1 MNGLRQ
7 RSSRIVTKSWEQY
20 QYLNIFRGPRRH
32 MNSNA
37 RTTKENDCVYLK
49 PRSSASLGRDSVFI
63 PNIQPGKVNVTHKGN
78 FSHDTL
84 IGRQVR
90 DVVKTNTGAEYLITF
105 PTMEEYIV
113 LSNRIVTPI
122 YPADA
127 AAIVQSLDLH
137 VSAEVD
143 PEDGPLEVLEAGT
156 GHGSLTLHLARAL
169 YAGHLGKENPVSIL
183 HSVEKDKKVH
193 AAAMKLLKGFR
204 RGIYDGPGVKFYN
217 DDVETW
223 LRARL
228 PNAED
233 SEVPA
238 VEGTSDEGTTQ
249 ETSLTDT
256 SAPVS
261 APTSLLS
268 ACVLDLPEIRP
279 LLPLLQKTMHLGA
292 ILGYWAP
299 SITQISAVVEHVKSN
314 RLPFLVEKV
323 LEFGNGVG
331 GAGARVWDVRPALV
345 RSRVKANKSH
355 KSASSQRSSEDDET
369 ETTANEDAVAQEE
382 QTKRTTAEW
391 EMVCRPKTGERT
403 VGGGF
408 YLIMRRIGRRRYD
421 KSEVASEAIPSNEI
435 LDNEVSQL
443 GQPVSTIEINGT
455 STREPV
461 PSGKSS
467 S

>member
-1 MNGLRQ
+1 MNALRQ
-7 RSSRIVTKSWEQY
+7 WSSRIIAKSWTQH
-20 QYLNIFRGPRRH
+20 QYLGLLQGPRRY
-32 MNSNA
+32 MNSNSK
-37 RTTKENDCVYLK
+37 TTKENDCVYLK
-49 PRSSASLGRDSVFI
+49 PRSSTSLARDSIFI
-63 PNIQPGKVNVTHKGN
+63 PDIKPGQVRVTHKGN

-90 DVVKTNTGAEYLITF
+90 DIVKTHIGAEYLITF

-137 VSAEVD
+137 VSAEID

-193 AAAMKLLKGFR
+193 EAAMKLLKGFR

-217 DDVETW
+217 DDVEAW

-228 PNAED
+228 PSPEA

-238 VEGTSDEGTTQ
+238 IESISEENTAQ
-249 ETSLTDT
+249 ETSLTDKPAT
-256 SAPVS
+256 ESAKRP
-261 APTSLLS
+261 LLS

-279 LLPLLQKTMHLGA
+279 LLPLLQDNMHLGA

-299 SITQISAVVEHVKSN
+299 SITQISAVVEHVKLN

-355 KSASSQRSSEDDET
+355 RSASSQRSAEDDET
-369 ETTANEDAVAQEE
+369 ETTANEDAVAKED
-382 QTKRTTAEW
+382 QTKKPTAEW

-408 YLIMRRIGRRRYD
+408 YLIMRRIGRQRYD
-421 KSEVASEAIPSNEI
+421 KSQAASEAIPSSEVRG
-435 LDNEVSQL
+435 NEVSMSE
-443 GQPVSTIEINGT
+443 QPVRTAEIDD
-455 STREPV
+455 TREPV
-461 PSGKSS
+461 QKDELSS
-467 S
+467 

>member
-7 RSSRIVTKSWEQY
+7 RSSRIATTSLGQY
-20 QYLNIFRGPRRH
+20 RYPSTFHGPRRH

-49 PRSSASLGRDSVFI
+49 PRSSASLARDSVFI
-63 PNIQPGKVNVTHKGN
+63 PNIKPGKVNVTHKGN
-78 FSHDTL
+78 FSHDSL
-84 IGRQVR
+84 IGRRVR

-143 PEDGPLEVLEAGT
+143 PENGPLEVLEAGT

-183 HSVEKDKKVH
+183 HSVEKDRKVH
-193 AAAMKLLKGFR
+193 EAAMKLLKGFR

-217 DDVETW
+217 DDVEAW

-228 PNAED
+228 PSPEA

-238 VEGTSDEGTTQ
+238 VESTSEESTTQ
-249 ETSLTDT
+249 ETSLTDQLAT
-256 SAPVS
+256 GSAKP
-261 APTSLLS
+261 SLLS

-279 LLPLLQKTMHLGA
+279 LLPLLQENMHLGA

-299 SITQISAVVEHVKSN
+299 SITQISAVVEHVKLN

-355 KSASSQRSSEDDET
+355 KSASSQRSSEDGET
-369 ETTANEDAVAQEE
+369 ETTANEDAVAKEG
-382 QTKRTTAEW
+382 QTKRATTEW

-408 YLIMRRIGRRRYD
+408 YLIMRRIGRKRYD
-421 KSEVASEAIPSNEI
+421 KSEAASEAIPSNEI
-435 LDNEVSQL
+435 RDNEVSNLEQSVATAEIEDT
-443 GQPVSTIEINGT
+443 QKPVRSG
-455 STREPV
+455 EP
-461 PSGKSS
+461 SS
-467 S
+467 

>member
-1 MNGLRQ
+1 
-7 RSSRIVTKSWEQY
+7 
-20 QYLNIFRGPRRH
+20 
-32 MNSNA
+32 
-37 RTTKENDCVYLK
+37 
-49 PRSSASLGRDSVFI
+49 
-63 PNIQPGKVNVTHKGN
+63 
-78 FSHDTL
+78 
-84 IGRQVR
+84 
-90 DVVKTNTGAEYLITF
+90 
-105 PTMEEYIV
+105 MEEYIV

-143 PEDGPLEVLEAGT
+143 PENGPLEVLEAGT

-183 HSVEKDKKVH
+183 HSVEKDRKVH
-193 AAAMKLLKGFR
+193 EAAMKLLKGFR

-217 DDVETW
+217 DDVEAW

-228 PNAED
+228 PSPEA

-238 VEGTSDEGTTQ
+238 VESTSEESTTQ
-249 ETSLTDT
+249 ETSLTDQLAT
-256 SAPVS
+256 GSAKPS
-261 APTSLLS
+261 RLS

-279 LLPLLQKTMHLGA
+279 LLPLLQENMHLGA

-299 SITQISAVVEHVKSN
+299 SITQISAVVEHVKLN

-355 KSASSQRSSEDDET
+355 KSASSQRSSEDGET
-369 ETTANEDAVAQEE
+369 ETTANEDAVAKED
-382 QTKRTTAEW
+382 QTKRATTEW

-408 YLIMRRIGRRRYD
+408 YLIMRRIGRKRYD
-421 KSEVASEAIPSNEI
+421 KSEAASEAIPSNEI
-435 LDNEVSQL
+435 RDNEVSNLEQSVATAEIEDT
-443 GQPVSTIEINGT
+443 QKPVRSG
-455 STREPV
+455 EP
-461 PSGKSS
+461 SS
-467 S
+467 

>member
-7 RSSRIVTKSWEQY
+7 RSSRIIGKSWSELQY
-20 QYLNIFRGPRRH
+20 SSILQGSRRY

-37 RTTKENDCVYLK
+37 RTTRESDCVYLK
-49 PRSSASLGRDSVFI
+49 PRSSVSLARDSVFI
-63 PNIQPGKVNVTHKGN
+63 PNIKPGELKVTHKGN
-78 FSHDTL
+78 FSHDRL

-90 DVVKTNTGAEYLITF
+90 DIVKTHTGAEYLVTF
-105 PTMEEYIV
+105 PSMEEYIV

-137 VSAEVD
+137 VSPEID

-183 HSVEKDKKVH
+183 HSVEKDRKVH
-193 AAAMKLLKGFR
+193 EAAIKLLKGFR

-217 DDVETW
+217 DDVEAW

-228 PNAED
+228 PPPPEA
-233 SEVPA
+233 SEVPT
-238 VEGTSDEGTTQ
+238 VEGTSEESTAKDASVTIEPATGPGKR
-249 ETSLTDT
+249 
-256 SAPVS
+256 A
-261 APTSLLS
+261 LLS

-279 LLPLLQKTMHLGA
+279 LLPLLQENMHLGA

-299 SITQISAVVEHVKSN
+299 SITQISAVVEHVKFN

-355 KSASSQRSSEDDET
+355 KSASSQRSSEDGET
-369 ETTANEDAVAQEE
+369 ETLANEDAVAKED
-382 QTKRTTAEW
+382 QTKKATAEW

-408 YLIMRRIGRRRYD
+408 YLIMRRIGRQRYD
-421 KSEVASEAIPSNEI
+421 KPQPASEAIPNGEAQ
-435 LDNEVSQL
+435 DNES
-443 GQPVSTIEINGT
+443 STSEHPIDTVEINDT
-455 STREPV
+455 QEPV
-461 PSGKSS
+461 QKDELSS
-467 S
+467 

>member
-1 MNGLRQ
+1 
-7 RSSRIVTKSWEQY
+7 
-20 QYLNIFRGPRRH
+20 
-32 MNSNA
+32 
-37 RTTKENDCVYLK
+37 
-49 PRSSASLGRDSVFI
+49 
-63 PNIQPGKVNVTHKGN
+63 
-78 FSHDTL
+78 
-84 IGRQVR
+84 
-90 DVVKTNTGAEYLITF
+90 
-105 PTMEEYIV
+105 MEEYIV
-113 LSNRIVTPI
+113 LSSRIVTPI

-127 AAIVQSLDLH
+127 SAIVQSLDLH

-143 PEDGPLEVLEAGT
+143 PEEGPLEVLEAGT

-169 YAGHLGKENPVSIL
+169 HTGHPSKEKPVSIL

-193 AAAMKLLKGFR
+193 EAAMKLLKGFR

-217 DDVETW
+217 DDVESW

-228 PNAED
+228 LDIEASS
-233 SEVPA
+233 SEVPSIQ
-238 VEGTSDEGTTQ
+238 GTSEESTTLEIPSTDKLATGTKG
-249 ETSLTDT
+249 
-256 SAPVS
+256 
-261 APTSLLS
+261 SLLS

-279 LLPLLQKTMHLGA
+279 LLPLLQDNMHLGA

-355 KSASSQRSSEDDET
+355 KSASSQRSSEDGET
-369 ETTANEDAVAQEE
+369 ETTANEDAVAKED
-382 QTKRTTAEW
+382 QTKRATTEW

-408 YLIMRRIGRRRYD
+408 YLIMRRIGRQKYD
-421 KSEVASEAIPSNEI
+421 ESQGANEAIPSGEVRG
-435 LDNEVSQL
+435 NEVSTL
-443 GQPVSTIEINGT
+443 GRSESTAEINE
-455 STREPV
+455 TREPSQKDE
-461 PSGKSS
+461 PSL
-467 S
+467 